1 MAASSGDSSAHI
13 LIDSFRQL
21 YPDRKGAYT
30 CWCTM
35 TDSRKVNYGQ
45 RIDFILLS
53 PSLIKVLSDSQV
65 LQEEFGSDHCPVM
78 AELSLVPS
86 PASSPPLH
94 STSHYPEFSGKQSKL
109 SSFFTTTSTTS
120 KSAQSHR
127 KRPQTQNQSITAFL
141 LPNTKKSRDKP
152 SSGTSSTPASS
163 AKLGSQWKDVFK
175 GPPKAPLCSGHQE
188 PSVERVVKKPG
199 PNRGK
204 HFYVCARPEGAKN
217 DPASR
222 CDFFKWSSTK

>member
-1 MAASSGDSSAHI
+1 MASSSDPAHI

-21 YPDRKGAYT
+21 YPDRKSAYT

-35 TDSRKVNYGQ
+35 TDSRKLNYGQ

-53 PSLIKVLSDSQV
+53 PGLVKVLSNSQV

-78 AELSLVPS
+78 AELSLVPC
-86 PASSPPLH
+86 PASSPPLN
-94 STSHYPEFSGKQSKL
+94 STSHYPEFAGKQSKL
-109 SSFFTTTSTTS
+109 SSFFTTSNTS
-120 KSAQSHR
+120 KSVQLQR

-141 LPNTKKSRDKP
+141 LPSAKKSRDKTLA
-152 SSGTSSTPASS
+152 TSSTPASS
-163 AKLGSQWKDVFK
+163 SSVKLGTQWQGVFK

-188 PSVERVVKKPG
+188 PSVKRMVKKPG

-222 CDFFKWSSTK
+222 CDYFKWTSTK

>member
-1 MAASSGDSSAHI
+1 MSSSSDNPAHI

-21 YPDRKGAYT
+21 YPDHKGAYT

-35 TDSRKVNYGQ
+35 TDSRKLNYGQ

-53 PSLIKVLSDSQV
+53 SGLVKVLSDSQV
-65 LQEEFGSDHCPVM
+65 LQEEFGSDHCPVV

-94 STSHYPEFSGKQSKL
+94 STSHYPEFAGKQSKL
-109 SSFFTTTSTTS
+109 SSFFTTTSTS
-120 KSAQSHR
+120 KSTQSHR
-127 KRPQTQNQSITAFL
+127 KRPQNQSITTFL
-141 LPNTKKSRDKP
+141 LPSTKKSCEKTL
-152 SSGTSSTPASS
+152 SNTSSTSASS
-163 AKLGSQWKDVFK
+163 AKLGSQWQNVFK
-175 GPPKAPLCSGHQE
+175 GPRKAPLCSGHQE